1 MDFLNNLFL
10 PPSAN
15 HLHLVKYI
23 ILIIYFIHLPFIS
36 LVIGGTFFSF
46 VFRLLSG
53 NDQNSR
59 NWRVSREFIN
69 RLVLR
74 KMAGIFL
81 GVLPLIILMLIEGQ
95 VFYDAD
101 ISVVPFML
109 ITNIL
114 VATGI
119 TLVYFYQYS
128 FRETGISQP
137 VQIAGGALALFF
149 LFTGY
154 FVFSVNSALILDPG
168 RWAIVNSPLKF
179 LFSWNVIARFLH
191 FICAAF
197 AVSGVAMIF
206 FIFNWKESDREKDV
220 EFADYMKKLSGGIAI
235 GFTLIQ
241 PVLIFWNL
249 ITLPDQALSGA
260 VYLLTVLVML
270 LLFIITLTLY
280 RLLKESRIK
289 LGNNVF
295 VLFVV
300 TFIVMIVN
308 DHEAR
313 ENSIENQTRLLTA
326 RAEEVRGA
334 IQQEREAAMASSF
347 KPDIKLGEE
356 IYNKQ
361 CSACHRF
368 DQKLVGPAYDSVLPK
383 YENNRDELIKF
394 IRNPYKIEPGYP
406 PMPKLGLSEKEIMSV
421 AEFLLQH
428 EKNKNN

>member
-53 NDQNSR
+53 NDRNSR

-149 LFTGY
+149 PF
-154 FVFSVNSALILDPG
+154 
-168 RWAIVNSPLKF
+168 
-179 LFSWNVIARFLH
+179 H
-191 FICAAF
+191 
-197 AVSGVAMIF
+197 
-206 FIFNWKESDREKDV
+206 
-220 EFADYMKKLSGGIAI
+220 
-235 GFTLIQ
+235 
-241 PVLIFWNL
+241 
-249 ITLPDQALSGA
+249 
-260 VYLLTVLVML
+260 
-270 LLFIITLTLY
+270 
-280 RLLKESRIK
+280 RLLC
-289 LGNNVF
+289 L
-295 VLFVV
+295 
-300 TFIVMIVN
+300 
-308 DHEAR
+308 
-313 ENSIENQTRLLTA
+313 
-326 RAEEVRGA
+326 
-334 IQQEREAAMASSF
+334 
-347 KPDIKLGEE
+347 
-356 IYNKQ
+356 
-361 CSACHRF
+361 
-368 DQKLVGPAYDSVLPK
+368 
-383 YENNRDELIKF
+383 
-394 IRNPYKIEPGYP
+394 
-406 PMPKLGLSEKEIMSV
+406 
-421 AEFLLQH
+421 
-428 EKNKNN
+428 

>member
-206 FIFNWKESDREKDV
+206 FMFNWKESEREKDV
-220 EFADYMKKLSGGIAI
+220 KFADYMKKLSGGIAI

-241 PVLIFWNL
+241 PLLIFWNL

-260 VYLLTVLVML
+260 VYLLTVLVL
-270 LLFIITLTLY
+270 FLLFIITLTLY

-313 ENSIENQTRLLTA
+313 ENSIENQTRLLTS

>member
-241 PVLIFWNL
+241 PLLIFWNL

-313 ENSIENQTRLLTA
+313 ENSIENQTRLLTS

-334 IQQEREAAMASSF
+334 IQQEREAAMATSF

>member
-206 FIFNWKESDREKDV
+206 FMFNWKESDREKDV

-241 PVLIFWNL
+241 PLLIFWNL

-260 VYLLTVLVML
+260 VYLLTVLVL
-270 LLFIITLTLY
+270 FLLFIITLTLY

-313 ENSIENQTRLLTA
+313 ENSIENQTRLLTS

-334 IQQEREAAMASSF
+334 IQQEREAAMATSF

>member
-206 FIFNWKESDREKDV
+206 FMFNWKESDREKDV

-241 PVLIFWNL
+241 PLLIFWNL

-313 ENSIENQTRLLTA
+313 ENSIENQTRLLTS

>member
-206 FIFNWKESDREKDV
+206 FMFNWKESDREKDV

-260 VYLLTVLVML
+260 VYLLTVLVL
-270 LLFIITLTLY
+270 FLLFIITLTLY

-334 IQQEREAAMASSF
+334 IQQEREAAMATSF

>member
-206 FIFNWKESDREKDV
+206 FMFNWKESDREKDV

-241 PVLIFWNL
+241 PLLIFWNL

>member
-206 FIFNWKESDREKDV
+206 FMFNWKESDREKDV

-313 ENSIENQTRLLTA
+313 ENSIENQTRLLTS

>member
-53 NDQNSR
+53 NDRNSR

-206 FIFNWKESDREKDV
+206 FMFNWKESDREKDV

-241 PVLIFWNL
+241 PLLIFWNL

-334 IQQEREAAMASSF
+334 IQQEREAAMATSF

>member
-53 NDQNSR
+53 NDRNSR

-241 PVLIFWNL
+241 PLLIFWNL

-313 ENSIENQTRLLTA
+313 ENSIENQTRLLTS

-334 IQQEREAAMASSF
+334 IQQEREAAMATSF

>member
-53 NDQNSR
+53 NDRNSR

-206 FIFNWKESDREKDV
+206 FMFNWKESDREKDV

-241 PVLIFWNL
+241 PLLIFWNL

-313 ENSIENQTRLLTA
+313 ENSIENQTRLLTS

-334 IQQEREAAMASSF
+334 IQQEREAAMATSF

>member
-206 FIFNWKESDREKDV
+206 FMFNWKESDREKDV

-241 PVLIFWNL
+241 PLLIFWNL

-313 ENSIENQTRLLTA
+313 ENSIENQTRLLTS

-334 IQQEREAAMASSF
+334 IQQEREAAMATSF

>member
-53 NDQNSR
+53 NDRNSR

-168 RWAIVNSPLKF
+168 RWAVVNSPLKF

-206 FIFNWKESDREKDV
+206 FMFNWKESDREKDV

-241 PVLIFWNL
+241 PLLIFWNL

-313 ENSIENQTRLLTA
+313 ENSIENQIRLLTA

-334 IQQEREAAMASSF
+334 IQQEREAAMATSF

>member
-1 MDFLNNLFL
+1 MDFLKHFFL
-10 PPSAN
+10 PPSAD
-15 HLHLVKYI
+15 HLHLIKYI
-23 ILIIYFIHLPFIS
+23 ILLIYFIHIPFIS
-36 LVIGGTFFSF
+36 LMIGGTFFSF
-46 VFRLLSG
+46 IFRLLSG

-59 NWRVSREFIN
+59 NWRVSREFID
-69 RLVLR
+69 RLVFR
-74 KMAGIFL
+74 KMAGIIL
-81 GVLPLIILMLIEGQ
+81 GVLPLIVLMLIEGQ

-128 FRETGISQP
+128 FRETGINPSI
-137 VQIAGGALALFF
+137 QIAGGALALIF
-149 LFTGY
+149 LFAGY

-168 RWAIVNSPLKF
+168 RWAVVNSPLKF

-191 FICAAF
+191 FLCAAF

-206 FIFNWKESDREKDV
+206 FMFNWKESEREKDPK
-220 EFADYMKKLSGGIAI
+220 FADYMKKLSGGIAI
-235 GFTLIQ
+235 GFTLVQ
-241 PVLIFWNL
+241 PLLIFWNL
-249 ITLPDQALSGA
+249 ITLPDQALSGV
-260 VYLLTVLVML
+260 VYLLTVFVLF

-300 TFIVMIVN
+300 TLIVMIVN

-313 ENSIENQTRLLTA
+313 ENSIENQTKLLTS
-326 RAEEVRGA
+326 RAEEVKAA
-334 IQQEREAAMASSF
+334 IQQEREAAMASSIQ
-347 KPDIKLGEE
+347 PDIKLGEE

-368 DQKLVGPAYDSVLPK
+368 DQRLVGPPYDVVLPK

-394 IRNPYKIEPGYP
+394 VRNPYKIEPDYP
-406 PMPKLGLSEKEIMSV
+406 PMPKLGLSEKEILSV
-421 AEFLLQH
+421 VEYLLQQ
-428 EKNKNN
+428 EKNRNK

>member
-15 HLHLVKYI
+15 HLHLIKYI

-46 VFRLLSG
+46 IFRLLSG
-53 NDQNSR
+53 NDRNSR
-59 NWRVSREFIN
+59 SWRVSREFID

-101 ISVVPFML
+101 ISVIPFML
-109 ITNIL
+109 ITTIL
-114 VATGI
+114 AATGI

-128 FRETGISQP
+128 FQETGISP
-137 VQIAGGALALFF
+137 SVQIAGGALALFF

-154 FVFSVNSALILDPG
+154 FIFSVNSALILDPG
-168 RWAIVNSPLKF
+168 RWAVVNSPLKF

-191 FICAAF
+191 FVCAAF

-206 FIFNWKESDREKDV
+206 FMFNWKESEREKDV
-220 EFADYMKKLSGGIAI
+220 EFADYMMKLSGGIAI
-235 GFTLIQ
+235 GFTLLQ
-241 PVLIFWNL
+241 PLLIFWNL

-260 VYLLTVLVML
+260 VYLLTVFVLF

-280 RLLKESRIK
+280 RLLKESRVK

-361 CSACHRF
+361 CNACHRF

>member
-206 FIFNWKESDREKDV
+206 FMFNWKESDREKDV

-260 VYLLTVLVML
+260 VYLLTVLVL
-270 LLFIITLTLY
+270 FLLFIITLTLY

-313 ENSIENQTRLLTA
+313 ENSIENQTRLLTS

-334 IQQEREAAMASSF
+334 IQQEREAAMATSF